1 MGESSNNIE
10 IQEDNL
16 IEQEFQALLTDYLH
30 SNHRKK
36 VDIIATGI
44 PICQRCSSRN
54 STTFRRTVYTA
65 SDCRSAHR
73 VSRNRIRFYIYLFG
87 SSP

>member
-16 IEQEFQALLTDYLH
+16 IEQEFHALLTDYLH
-30 SNHRKK
+30 W
-36 VDIIATGI
+36 
-44 PICQRCSSRN
+44 
-54 STTFRRTVYTA
+54 TTFRRTVYTA